1 MTLVSELDTPAVT
14 VDLDIVEANIKRAQ
28 DLLAGHGV
36 NNRPHIKTHKIPA
49 LAKMQIDAG
58 AVGITCQK
66 LGEVEVFA
74 DAGVADDI
82 LLTYNIVGE
91 SKTERLAALIKRL
104 KRMAVVLD
112 NETVAKGLSEA
123 GKRHGVDIR
132 FLIECDTGYGRNG
145 VQSPQAALDL
155 ARDVMKM
162 PNMQFEGL
170 MTFPTAKPEQRQW
183 LERAL
188 QLLQG
193 AGIPVP
199 VVSGGGSPAIKGVGD
214 FPMLTEYRAGT
225 YIYNDVMQVT
235 TGAVTWDDCAMKVRA
250 TVVSRP
256 TDDRAVLDTGSKVMT
271 YEQYFAKGYGRIV
284 EYPEAEITG
293 FSEEH
298 GMVNLS
304 ASAQE
309 AEGRRGRQRDP
320 EPLLRRH
327 QHDGRDLRRARRQGR
342 GRVAGRGARQGAL
355 TPWRRPNSRRATTA
369 SFPASSSIRPA
380 RPRCRAMRCGASA
393 SAIPIPLKEGFA
405 RVEAIIREA
414 GRPLTSFC
422 ACELRSP
429 APFTDQG
436 FRAFN
441 EIYVVTLQKWGIY
454 DGKVNPVARSNV
466 CPEIDPPAEPSFY
479 AFSFTVP
486 SKDTAP
492 SFVIAGSGEAR
503 EGGATYKERTVR
515 YGETSADAMAEKA
528 RHVLGEMERRLGAFG
543 YGWADTTASQ
553 VYTVFDLHP
562 FLARRDRAP
571 RRRPRRADVAFRAA
585 AGGRA
590 RIRDGLPQR
599 RRRAGRLTARC
610 RRAGTRRSTFWF
622 SAPAWAA

>member
-28 DLLAGHGV
+28 DLLASHGV

-66 LGEVEVFA
+66 LGEVEVMA

-82 LLTYNIVGE
+82 LITYNIVGE

-162 PNMQFEGL
+162 PNMQFEGI
-170 MTFPTAKPEQRQW
+170 MTFPTAKPEQRLW

-304 ASAQE
+304 ASTKKPQVGE
-309 AEGRRGRQRDP
+309 
-320 EPLLRRH
+320 
-327 QHDGRDLRRARRQGR
+327 
-342 GRVAGRGARQGAL
+342 VVSVI
-355 TPWRRPNSRRATTA
+355 PNHCCVVTN
-369 SFPASSSIRPA
+369 
-380 RPRCRAMRCGASA
+380 MM
-393 SAIPIPLKEGFA
+393 
-405 RVEAIIREA
+405 
-414 GRPLTSFC
+414 
-422 ACELRSP
+422 
-429 APFTDQG
+429 D
-436 FRAFN
+436 
-441 EIYVVTLQKWGIY
+441 EIYGVRG
-454 DGKVNPVARSNV
+454 GKVEVVWPVA
-466 CPEIDPPAEPSFY
+466 
-479 AFSFTVP
+479 
-486 SKDTAP
+486 
-492 SFVIAGSGEAR
+492 AR
-503 EGGATYKERTVR
+503 GKVR
-515 YGETSADAMAEKA
+515 
-528 RHVLGEMERRLGAFG
+528 
-543 YGWADTTASQ
+543 
-553 VYTVFDLHP
+553 
-562 FLARRDRAP
+562 
-571 RRRPRRADVAFRAA
+571 
-585 AGGRA
+585 
-590 RIRDGLPQR
+590 
-599 RRRAGRLTARC
+599 
-610 RRAGTRRSTFWF
+610 
-622 SAPAWAA
+622 